1 MDCEGTSKSYVNLF
15 NIVGEAVVDSIGA
28 RYLSDGLEAIPR
40 AFLGMGPVPSED
52 CCPDL
57 VVWISNVR
65 VFDATPPDGLREG
78 ELGAHWGLAF
88 DVNVRVG
95 QCYLEVDEKG
105 HPFPPEDITD
115 MTEILNRYGH
125 STYIGALLVKGQ
137 AGMGD
142 CAISL
147 TPQPM
152 FPFQSGGCAGWQFA
166 ITVGTL

>member
-1 MDCEGTSKSYVNLF
+1 MMDCQGTSKTHVNLF
-15 NIVGEAVVDSIGA
+15 NLVGEAVVDSIGA
-28 RYLSDGLEAIPR
+28 RYLSDGLVAISR
-40 AFLGMGPVPSED
+40 AYIGMGPVPSED

-57 VVWISNVR
+57 VVWISNVT
-65 VFDATPPDGLREG
+65 VFDATPPSGLREG
-78 ELGAHWGLAF
+78 ELGTHWGLAF

-95 QCYLEVDEKG
+95 LCFFEWVDG
-105 HPFPPEDITD
+105 NPAPPEDITA
-115 MTEILNRYGH
+115 MAEELNRYGH
-125 STYIGALLVKGQ
+125 STYIGALLVKSQ
-137 AGMGD
+137 SGMGD